1 MVLQRSLL
9 VATLGLVVVGLS
21 ACTRNDTV
29 VAETLV
35 PPSNAAPSGTS
46 QQKAPPVVVAP
57 EPAPPHTD
65 GPLPPA
71 VPIVV
76 AKDESS
82 APKLGSACI
91 DASLCG
97 TKNKVSVRAFA
108 FHNFRK
114 RPDEPCKLV
123 STIPIGVVVHDVPSA
138 CVAGDRLY
146 VETSCMMCRMPQGTV
161 VEAAISELTPQQIAN
176 LQKVAGF
183 EKHGP
188 LRTAAEWQSAVAEAA
203 KSPEPAQLWRK

>member
-1 MVLQRSLL
+1 MVIQRSLL
-9 VATLGLVVVGLS
+9 VATFGLLVVGLS

-35 PPSNAAPSGTS
+35 PPATAAPLATS
-46 QQKAPPVVVAP
+46 QKVQKAPPVVVAP
-57 EPAPPHTD
+57 EPTPPPQND
-65 GPLPPA
+65 APLPPA

-76 AKDESS
+76 AKSESD
-82 APKLGSACI
+82 APKLGSACV

-97 TKNKVSVRAFA
+97 TKNKVSVRSFA
-108 FHNFRK
+108 FHNFRM
-114 RPDEPCKLV
+114 RHDEPCKLV
-123 STIPIGVVVHDVPSA
+123 STSPTVMVAQDAPSA

-161 VEAAISELTPQQIAN
+161 VEAVISELTPQQISN

-183 EKHGP
+183 EKRGP
-188 LRTAAEWQSAVAEAA
+188 LRTAAEWQSAVAEVA
-203 KSPEPAQLWRK
+203 KGPARK

>member
-1 MVLQRSLL
+1 MVIQRSLL

-21 ACTRNDTV
+21 GCTRNDTV

-35 PPSNAAPSGTS
+35 PPSTAAPSATS
-46 QQKAPPVVVAP
+46 QKVQNAPPVVAP
-57 EPAPPHTD
+57 EPAPPPRTD

-76 AKDESS
+76 AKDESA
-82 APKLGSACI
+82 APKLGSACV

-108 FHNFRK
+108 FHSFRM
-114 RPDEPCKLV
+114 RHDEPCKLV
-123 STIPIGVVVHDVPSA
+123 ATSPMAMVVQDAPSA

-161 VEAAISELTPQQIAN
+161 VEANISELTPQQISN

-183 EKHGP
+183 EKRGP

-203 KSPEPAQLWRK
+203 KGPERK

>member
-1 MVLQRSLL
+1 MVIQRSLL

-35 PPSNAAPSGTS
+35 PPSNAAPSATS
-46 QQKAPPVVVAP
+46 QKVQNAPPVVAP
-57 EPAPPHTD
+57 EPAPPRTD

-76 AKDESS
+76 AKDESA
-82 APKLGSACI
+82 APKLGSACV

-108 FHNFRK
+108 FHNFRM
-114 RPDEPCKLV
+114 RHDEPCKLI
-123 STIPIGVVVHDVPSA
+123 STGPIGTVVQDVPSA

-146 VETSCMMCRMPQGTV
+146 VETSCMICRMPQGTV
-161 VEAAISELTPQQIAN
+161 VEAAISELTPQQLSN

-183 EKHGP
+183 EKRGP
-188 LRTAAEWQSAVAEAA
+188 LRTAAEWQSAVAEVA
-203 KSPEPAQLWRK
+203 KSPERK

>member
-1 MVLQRSLL
+1 MVIRRSLL

-35 PPSNAAPSGTS
+35 PPSNAAPSATS
-46 QQKAPPVVVAP
+46 QKVQNAPPVVAP
-57 EPAPPHTD
+57 EPAPPRTD

-76 AKDESS
+76 AKDESA
-82 APKLGSACI
+82 APKLGSACV

-108 FHNFRK
+108 FHNFRM
-114 RPDEPCKLV
+114 RHDEPCKLI
-123 STIPIGVVVHDVPSA
+123 STGPIGTVVQDVPSA

-146 VETSCMMCRMPQGTV
+146 VETSCMICRMPQGTV
-161 VEAAISELTPQQIAN
+161 VEAAISELTPQQLSN

-183 EKHGP
+183 EKRGP
-188 LRTAAEWQSAVAEAA
+188 LRTAAEWQSAVAEVA
-203 KSPEPAQLWRK
+203 KSPERK

>member
-1 MVLQRSLL
+1 MVIRRSLL

-35 PPSNAAPSGTS
+35 PPSNAAPSATS
-46 QQKAPPVVVAP
+46 QKVQNAPPVVAP
-57 EPAPPHTD
+57 EPAPPRTD

-76 AKDESS
+76 AKDESA
-82 APKLGSACI
+82 APKLGSACV

-108 FHNFRK
+108 FHNFRM
-114 RPDEPCKLV
+114 RQDEPCKLI
-123 STIPIGVVVHDVPSA
+123 STGPIGTVVQDVPSA

-146 VETSCMMCRMPQGTV
+146 VETSCMICRMPQGTV
-161 VEAAISELTPQQIAN
+161 VEAAISELTPQQLSN

-183 EKHGP
+183 EKRGP
-188 LRTAAEWQSAVAEAA
+188 LRTAAEWQSAVAEVA
-203 KSPEPAQLWRK
+203 KSPERK